1 MGEFWGQTVCIPP
14 KIHRLNPYPFNA
26 VFGDKATREAIK
38 VK

>member
-1 MGEFWGQTVCIPP
+1 MGEFWGQTVCIPLE
-14 KIHRLNPYPFNA
+14 IHRLKPYPFNA

>member
-1 MGEFWGQTVCIPP
+1 MGEFWGQTVCIPQNP
-14 KIHRLNPYPFNA
+14 QIEPYPFNA